1 MTDQQF
7 LGVNT
12 LSDKTEI
19 KNALIKKVSD
29 LDFEIDIENFFSYI
43 HCSQRLI
50 KNIASEVSDDE
61 TIITDEYS
69 EIIKDFNTEAGFNT
83 PEELIRYF
91 EILYDNPATRFNK
104 LLWKSV
110 IRSLK
115 TLNDKKPEDYLKPVA
130 DFLNAKPFLKS
141 DVLLLIADALPFG
154 KFFPKVKNEQNKEFW
169 QQYGFVHHLLAVGNL
184 ELDLHADII
193 NTGEFSSSQLD
204 DIYNRL
210 MNSSNYYRNNLLPQ
224 AFNAL
229 SDGLPADIKP
239 LLIWQRELN
248 ILYKAVFIEKVENI
262 TELFQN
268 TLHNA
273 LTAFPDDEH
282 LLYIRAKFLSHFYDP
297 EQFKEK
303 IIDTLKIIP
312 DHAKCLFLLGKCYLQ
327 LGIPRAALIIF
338 ENLKKINPLNMQYVT
353 SAALASRK
361 YIDFCISQHDPKDND
376 KQYYISMINMLIE
389 KEMFDEVTV
398 FAEEA
403 PKEDH
408 DIRALL
414 LYSKDVET
422 FLVTG
427 EKNKEE
433 LVEALS
439 LTKDKEIIRKIKEH
453 YLHDLLYFSE
463 IQAEKDFIFEYYREN
478 PNDSMANYQIGMFY
492 FADNN
497 HEKAYDFLL
506 KAKEINP
513 DKISNYYNLARV
525 TSILGIHSE
534 ALEYA
539 NVYLLY
545 NKYNVIVNEIY
556 CDCTYALQQYKN
568 AHNGAKWLL
577 SICRKN
583 EFDPK
588 YFFYFTT
595 SLSYHMDK
603 IENKYHN
610 LAYVNDML
618 ELYDQYP
625 KPDTFWINDNGS
637 RSMYWAANLCYKI
650 GNYEKGVA
658 YLQCILE
665 NVKEYNWPLLE
676 KCKFQ
681 LLPEC
686 LHGLQQYEKL
696 IQLLEIPTLKALEKQ
711 QDDPS
716 VRLSCFY
723 ISYAYSIQ
731 GNDEK
736 KMQWALSCIK
746 CYQQMS
752 DPPIDWLANNL
763 LVNFQACLETKMKS
777 YLVAFG
783 NIYLDFIK
791 TPQSGHI
798 WLTHHFANFYSQ
810 EGNQDEALKY
820 HQMCIEFGWLFPE
833 EWKELTEN
841 SQDFINMAKLSGNL
855 K

>member
-12 LSDKTEI
+12 VSDKTEI
-19 KNALIKKVSD
+19 KNALINKISD
-29 LDFEIDIENFFSYI
+29 LDFEIDIEKIFNYI

-50 KNIASEVSDDE
+50 KNTDSIATDDE
-61 TIITDEYS
+61 IVITDEYR
-69 EIIKDFNTEAGFNT
+69 EIIKDFNAEDYGT
-83 PEELIRYF
+83 PEGLIRYF

-104 LLWKSV
+104 FLWKAV
-110 IRSLK
+110 LDSLK
-115 TLNDKKPEDYLKPVA
+115 AFRGNELENYLQPAA

-141 DVLLLIADALPFG
+141 DVLFLIDDTFPFG
-154 KFFPKVKNEQNKEFW
+154 FFFPKTKNEENKEFW
-169 QQYGFVHHLLAVGNL
+169 QQYGFVHHLLSAGNL
-184 ELDLHADII
+184 ELDLHADVI
-193 NTGEFSSSQLD
+193 NTGQFSGSQLD
-204 DIYNRL
+204 DIYKRL

-229 SDGLPADIKP
+229 SDGLPAEIKP

-248 ILYKAVFIEKVENI
+248 ILYKAVFVEKVENI
-262 TELFQN
+262 TDIFQN
-268 TLHNA
+268 TLHSA
-273 LTAFPDDEH
+273 LTAFPDDEQ
-282 LLYIRAKFLSHFYDP
+282 LLYIRAKFFSHFYEP

-303 IIDTLKIIP
+303 IIETLKLIP
-312 DHAKCLFLLGKCYLQ
+312 NHAKCLFLLGKCYLQ
-327 LGIPRAALIIF
+327 LESPRAALIIF

-353 SAALASRK
+353 SAAIASRK
-361 YIDFCISQHDPKDND
+361 YIDFCISEHDPKDNH
-376 KQYYISMINMLIE
+376 KQYYVNIISTLIE
-389 KEMFDEVTV
+389 KEMFDEVRV
-398 FAEEA
+398 FADEA
-403 PKEDH
+403 PKQDG

-414 LYSKDVET
+414 LYSNDVET

-433 LVEALS
+433 LIEALS

-463 IQAEKDFIFEYYREN
+463 IQSEKDFIFEYYREN
-478 PNDSMANYQIGMFY
+478 PNDSMANYQMGMFY

-539 NVYLLY
+539 NIYLLY

-556 CDCTYALQQYKN
+556 CDCTYSLQQYRN

-577 SICRKN
+577 SICRNN

-595 SLSYHMDK
+595 SLSYYMDK
-603 IENKYHN
+603 IETEHHN
-610 LAYVNDML
+610 AAYVNDML
-618 ELYDQYP
+618 ELYDKYP
-625 KPDTFWINDNGS
+625 KPDSFWTNDNGS
-637 RSMYWAANLCYKI
+637 RSMYWAANLCYKT
-650 GNYEKGVA
+650 GNYDKGLD

-696 IQLLEIPTLKALEKQ
+696 IHLLEMPTLEVLQKQ
-711 QDDPS
+711 PDDPS

-723 ISYAYSIQ
+723 ISYAYSVQ

-746 CYQQMS
+746 CYLQM
-752 DPPIDWLANNL
+752 DNPPVDWLANNL
-763 LVNFQACLETKMKS
+763 LVNFQACLEKNMKS

-783 NIYLDFIK
+783 TIYLDFIK
-791 TPQSGHI
+791 TPQPGHV
-798 WLTHHFANFYSQ
+798 WLTHHFANFYLE
-810 EGNQDEALKY
+810 EGNQYEALKY
-820 HQMCIEFGWLFPE
+820 HKMCIEFGWMFPD
-833 EWKELTEN
+833 EWKELIDN
-841 SQDFINMAKLSGNL
+841 SQDFINAFNLSENL